1 MIEFKRIVLI
11 LGIALGSHLSV
22 IIIRRAGHRMMASGG
37 GRSLSKLRSI
47 SSLGTSM
54 AVFGLYFGAI
64 GLILNELGVSLKAY
78 LASASV
84 LGLAI
89 GFGSQGIVQDVVT
102 GLTLIFSDLFDIGD
116 MVEIS
121 GQTGNVK
128 QIGMR
133 FTVLENSFGAQVFL
147 PNRSISS
154 VVNYP
159 KGYIRCIVDVALPE
173 DEAIS
178 ARIERRIES
187 IVPSTA
193 EQFAGI
199 LVYPPSI
206 EDRIQ
211 TASGKSFLRVTYRIW
226 PGRQAPLETTF
237 KQEIIQSLK
246 MIDPEYADWMVTV
259 SVEVEKK
266 PMTISSGTKPPR

>member
-1 MIEFKRIVLI
+1 MFAFKRIILI
-11 LGIALGSHLSV
+11 LGIAFGAHVSV
-22 IIIRRAGHRMMASGG
+22 IIIRRVGHRMMASDGR
-37 GRSLSKLRSI
+37 RSLSKLRSI

-54 AVFGLYFGAI
+54 AVFVLYFGAI

-102 GLTLIFSDLFDIGD
+102 GLTLIFSDLFDVGD

-121 GQTGNVK
+121 GQTGVVK
-128 QIGMR
+128 QIGIR

-159 KGYIRCIVDVALPE
+159 KGYIRCIVDVVLPE
-173 DEAIS
+173 DESIS
-178 ARIERRIES
+178 ARMERRIES
-187 IVPSTA
+187 IVSSTA

-211 TASGKSFLRVTYRIW
+211 TASGKSFLRVKYRIW
-226 PGRQAPLETTF
+226 PGRQASLETVF
-237 KQEIIQSLK
+237 RQEIIQSLK
-246 MIDPEYADWMVTV
+246 TIDPQYADWMVAV
-259 SVEVEKK
+259 NVEVEKK
-266 PMTISSGTKPPR
+266 PMTISSGKKPPR